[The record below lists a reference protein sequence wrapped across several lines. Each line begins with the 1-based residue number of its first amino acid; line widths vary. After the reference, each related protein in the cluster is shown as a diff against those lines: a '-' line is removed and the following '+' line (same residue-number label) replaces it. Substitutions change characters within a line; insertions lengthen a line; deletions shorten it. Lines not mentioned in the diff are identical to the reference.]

1 MNKKKTSTN
10 IQSLNKSSNA
20 KKRNYDTNNPS
31 TENSID
37 DSSKISEKSQ
47 TKKSSK
53 INGSSNY
60 TSLNINAPPYKSYRK
75 HIDRKKN
82 TNHLYKN
89 LRDKDKIN
97 TSYSNKNSQSNTNNK
112 KNETPKKTK
121 KVLWKQNITSSS
133 SIIKGLMDKYN
144 KNLIQLKK
152 YAFDKISSLSK
163 DIIFQNLLTIKKQIN
178 NLLDIIN
185 QQNKLQKKNLQ
196 NNKIPFDYNKLM
208 LNFIE
213 DITKKVEI
221 NANKSNEEDE
231 YKDLIISNSSKNK
244 EKLKSYKSN
253 PSLLELKV
261 VELVTKEN
269 GISFEYPIY
278 KKRSLS
284 FKMEER
290 LRGSRKSS
298 EEISRHIQEKM
309 DTAEKNR
316 EIIWRNQLI
325 TSNKINEKIS
335 EIKDKQKEEQK
346 RKLNEIYTKL
356 AKMGEKQ
363 KKIMDNKIQVVKNE
377 HEKVAEINYIYKL
390 KKEYK
395 NFNIMKKF
403 KQSIM
408 RRNQYLQ
415 ERINKTRRH
424 YGRKNTS
431 TEDLTEDLREI
442 NITGTASNA
451 LDASEKKN
459 FSL

>member
-163 DIIFQNLLTIKKQIN
+163 DIIFQNLLTIKK
-178 NLLDIIN
+178 
-185 QQNKLQKKNLQ
+185 
-196 NNKIPFDYNKLM
+196 
-208 LNFIE
+208 
-213 DITKKVEI
+213 
-221 NANKSNEEDE
+221 
-231 YKDLIISNSSKNK
+231 
-244 EKLKSYKSN
+244 
-253 PSLLELKV
+253 
-261 VELVTKEN
+261 
-269 GISFEYPIY
+269 
-278 KKRSLS
+278 
-284 FKMEER
+284 
-290 LRGSRKSS
+290 
-298 EEISRHIQEKM
+298 
-309 DTAEKNR
+309 
-316 EIIWRNQLI
+316 
-325 TSNKINEKIS
+325 
-335 EIKDKQKEEQK
+335 
-346 RKLNEIYTKL
+346 
-356 AKMGEKQ
+356 
-363 KKIMDNKIQVVKNE
+363 
-377 HEKVAEINYIYKL
+377 
-390 KKEYK
+390 
-395 NFNIMKKF
+395 
-403 KQSIM
+403 
-408 RRNQYLQ
+408 
-415 ERINKTRRH
+415 
-424 YGRKNTS
+424 
-431 TEDLTEDLREI
+431 
-442 NITGTASNA
+442 
-451 LDASEKKN
+451 
-459 FSL
+459 